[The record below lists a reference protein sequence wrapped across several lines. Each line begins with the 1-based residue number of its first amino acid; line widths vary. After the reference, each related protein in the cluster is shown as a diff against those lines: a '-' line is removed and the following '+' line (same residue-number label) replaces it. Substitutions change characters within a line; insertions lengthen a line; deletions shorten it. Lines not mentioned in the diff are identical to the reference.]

1 MEAAVGTVTVKE
13 TRQKLREILDRAQA
27 GEEILIVRRGRPVAK
42 LVPLQAGERPL
53 PDLTPFRASIRVRGA
68 PLRREVLRA
77 RREARA

>member
-1 MEAAVGTVTVKE
+1 MGTVTVKE
-13 TRQKLREILDRAQA
+13 TRQKLREMLDRAQA

-42 LVPLQAGERPL
+42 LVPLQVGERPL